1 MKRVVLS
8 LLLLS
13 CLAIGAGYA
22 AAFLPGGAPSWAPW
36 CLALGTNGMLMS
48 LMALG
53 ALRRNRLAPSLQW
66 TFAGMFALCSS
77 AFAAALWLPANE
89 GAGGPLLLGLPLR
102 SAVVLYG
109 IGVAPILVLP
119 LVWART
125 FESSTLSDADLRRL
139 RETHEA
145 MTRLERERAGESGAG
160 P

>member
-1 MKRVVLS
+1 VKRVVLS
-8 LLLLS
+8 LLVLS

-22 AAFLPGGAPSWAPW
+22 AAFLPGGVRSWAPW

-53 ALRRNRLAPSLQW
+53 ALRRGRLAPSLQW
-66 TFAGMFALCSS
+66 TFAGMFALCSG
-77 AFAAALWLPANE
+77 AFAAALWLPPNE

-102 SAVVLYG
+102 SAIVLYG

-125 FESSTLSDADLRRL
+125 FESSTLSDEDLRRL

-145 MTRLERERAGESGAG
+145 MTRIERERARESSTGR
-160 P
+160 

>member
-1 MKRVVLS
+1 VKRVVLS

-13 CLAIGAGYA
+13 CLAIGVGYA
-22 AAFLPGGAPSWAPW
+22 TAFLPGGAPTWAPW

-53 ALRRNRLAPSLQW
+53 ALRRGRLAPSLQW
-66 TFAGMFALCSS
+66 TFAGMFALCSG
-77 AFAAALWLPANE
+77 AFAAALWLPAHE

-125 FESSTLSDADLRRL
+125 FESSTLSDEDLHRL
-139 RETHEA
+139 RETHQA
-145 MTRLERERAGESGAG
+145 MAGRGQERAGEPGIG
-160 P
+160 R